1 LNQEA
6 PSETMKGMG
15 HNVEKNR
22 TSNLARR
29 LIVFL
34 GLLLVS
40 CMVFPQAVQQQQ
52 EPEPARKL
60 KSSVPPEYP
69 ELARRL
75 QLKGTAR
82 VSVTVAPDGRVTNAK
97 ELGGNPVLVDALLR
111 AVKKWKYE
119 PAAKESVV
127 EVKFEFAP

>member
-1 LNQEA
+1 
-6 PSETMKGMG
+6 MKGMG
-15 HNVEKNR
+15 HNVEKTR
-22 TSNLARR
+22 IKNLGRGLA
-29 LIVFL
+29 VFL

-40 CMVFPQAVQQQQ
+40 CWVFPQTVQQEQQ
-52 EPEPARKL
+52 PEPEATRKL

-75 QLKGTAR
+75 NLRGTAR
-82 VSVTVAPDGRVTNAK
+82 VSVTVAPDGRVTSAK

-119 PAAKESVV
+119 PAAKETVF
-127 EVKFEFAP
+127 EVKFDFAP